1 MMEKDEWIL
10 KMRLVNDKKVYTL
23 MHECTPNNYS
33 STIPLIDSANSGQ
46 KVIGRVCFSCGKRAP
61 AYKNS
66 IIELS
71 K

>member
-1 MMEKDEWIL
+1 MANDEWIL
-10 KMRLVNDKKVYTL
+10 KMVNSLSGKRTYMLV
-23 MHECTPNNYS
+23 HECSPHNYS
-33 STIPLIDSANSGQ
+33 STITLNDIVNGQ
-46 KVIGRVCFSCGKRAP
+46 EKVVGRVCFSCRKEAP